1 MASLKRFLVI
11 SFILLLMNVNTDATS
26 TEKAILAGG
35 CFWCTESTCSKI
47 PGVLKVRSGYIGGTE
62 KDANYDRVSM
72 GTTGHYE
79 AIEIEFYPSVISYK
93 EILEAYWREVDPTDA
108 DGQFA
113 DRGSQYKPAIFYLNE
128 KQKEIADLSK
138 KNLDASGVFDKPIMV
153 EILPATE
160 FYEAEE
166 YHQDYYKKNAIHYN
180 AYRIGSGR
188 QGFLDRVWSK
198 KKEPVSDSKEIEDD
212 FKVTDLN
219 LKYTKPKEEELK
231 TKLSDMQYQVT
242 QSCGTE
248 PPFKNAYWD
257 NKKPGIYVDVVT
269 GEPLFSS
276 LDKFDSGTGW
286 PSFTK
291 PLESNVTEHE
301 DKSLFGVRTEV
312 KSKHGESHLGHV
324 FDDGP
329 RDKGGKRYC
338 INSASLKFI
347 PAEDLEKEGYAEFKK
362 LFQ

>member
-1 MASLKRFLVI
+1 MFS
-11 SFILLLMNVNTDATS
+11 VNTSAKG
-26 TEKAILAGG
+26 TEKAIFAGG
-35 CFWCTESTCSKI
+35 CFWCTESTCSKL
-47 PGVLKVRSGYIGGTE
+47 PGVLKVSSGYIGGTE
-62 KDANYDRVSM
+62 KDANYERVSM

-79 AIEIEFYPSVISYK
+79 AIEIEFNPSEISYK
-93 EILEAYWREVDPTDA
+93 ELLEAYWREVDPTDSG
-108 DGQFA
+108 GQFA

-128 KQKEIADLSK
+128 EQKKEAELSK
-138 KNLDASGVFDKPIMV
+138 KNLAESGVFDKPIVV

-166 YHQDYYKKNAIHYN
+166 YHQDYYKKNAVHYN

-188 QGFLDRVWSK
+188 QSFLDKIWAKRK
-198 KKEPVSDSKEIEDD
+198 TPVSYSTELEED
-212 FKVTDLN
+212 FKVTDLDS
-219 LKYTKPKEEELK
+219 KYNKPNDEELK
-231 TKLSDMQYQVT
+231 TKLSDMQYKVT

-248 PPFKNAYWD
+248 PPFKNEYWD
-257 NKKPGIYVDVVT
+257 NKEPGIYVDLVT

-291 PLESNVTEHE
+291 PLASNVTEHK
-301 DKSLFGVRTEV
+301 DMSHMMIRTEV
-312 KSKHGESHLGHV
+312 KSKHGNSHLGHV

-338 INSASLKFI
+338 INSAALKFI
-347 PAEDLEKEGYAEFKK
+347 PVKDLEKEGYSEYLD
-362 LFQ
+362 LFN